1 MGIHQ
6 PWKILRANLNARSI
20 AVQEMPFDDLRQFM
34 GGRAFGA
41 YTLLQEIPAGADPL
55 GPDNKLVFATGV
67 LTHSKLAGASR
78 FSVMAKSPLTGGFG
92 EAEAGGWW
100 GPELV
105 AAGFN
110 AIILE
115 GQSETPVYLWIHDGE
130 AEFCDASEIWGKKNK
145 QAFDWLIAKHG
156 KARIAQI
163 GPAGENLVRYAHILN
178 ELHHANGRSGLGAVM
193 GSKKVKAIVVHGTA
207 VRELAD
213 PQAFEALHQWHNQF
227 LTTSFYGKYFR
238 DHGTSAGL
246 EYQNMMGG
254 LPTRNFQDVIFD
266 QADQI
271 TGKVLDEQYMKR
283 RGTCYGCTLRCK
295 PVSYVPNDETVDPA
309 LGGPE
314 YETMAG
320 MGSLLGIAD
329 MAAIVKANALAN
341 DLGLDTIS
349 LGGTIAFA
357 MECFEAGL
365 ITEQDTDGLLLNFGN
380 TAAALK
386 LVERIAYRQGT
397 IGELLA
403 EGSLR
408 AARKIGKGAE
418 RFAMQ
423 VKGQEF
429 PMHDPRTKISQ
440 ALAYAVC
447 PTGADHNT
455 SSFDDMFSKK
465 GGYLD
470 FVKPLGILYPVP
482 ERSLGPEKVR
492 LYTYLHIE
500 RSLSNC
506 LLLCNFVAAPMTPL
520 TINKLAD
527 ITRAV
532 TGWDLSQWEMMKV
545 GERGLTLARLFNIKH
560 GLTSADDQL
569 PSRMTEPVRRGKKE
583 GWMVERKE
591 LEESVK
597 TYYGMM
603 GWDEKGVPRKAKL
616 AELAIGNL
624 PG

>member
-1 MGIHQ
+1 MGTHR
-6 PWKILRANLNARSI
+6 PWKILRAILNDQSML
-20 AVQEMPFDDLRQFM
+20 VQDMPFDDIRQFL

-55 GPDNKLVFATGV
+55 GPDNKLIFATGV
-67 LTHSKLAGASR
+67 LTYSKFAGASR
-78 FSVMAKSPLTGGFG
+78 FSVMAKSPLTGGYG

-115 GQSETPVYLWIHDGE
+115 GKAEKPVYLWLHDGV
-130 AEFCDASEIWGKKNK
+130 AEIRDAGTIWGKTNK
-145 QAFDWLIAKHG
+145 QAYDWLIAEHG

-178 ELHHANGRSGLGAVM
+178 ELHHVNGRSGLGAVM
-193 GSKKVKAIVVHGTA
+193 GSKKVKAIVVRGTA
-207 VRELAD
+207 ERELAD
-213 PQAFEALHQWHNQF
+213 PEAFEVLHQWHNQF

-238 DHGTSAGL
+238 EHGTSAGV

-254 LPTRNFQDVIFD
+254 LPTRNFQDMEFE

-271 TGKVLDEQYMKR
+271 SGKVLDEKYIKR

-295 PVSYVPNDETVDPA
+295 PVSYIPNDETIDPA

-314 YETMAG
+314 YETMAS
-320 MGSLLGIAD
+320 MGSLLGVSDLAV
-329 MAAIVKANALAN
+329 IVKANALAN

-365 ITEQDTDGLLLNFGN
+365 LTEQDTDGLRLNFGN
-380 TAAALK
+380 AASMLK
-386 LVERIAYRQGT
+386 LVELIAHRQG
-397 IGELLA
+397 IGDLLA
-403 EGSLR
+403 DGSLR
-408 AARKIGKGAE
+408 AAQKIGKGAE
-418 RFAMQ
+418 RYAMQ

-440 ALAYAVC
+440 ALAFAVC

-455 SSFDDMFSKK
+455 SPFDDMYAKK

-470 FVKPLGILYPVP
+470 FAKPLGILRPVP

-500 RSLSNC
+500 RSLCNS
-506 LLLCNFVAAPMTPL
+506 LLLCMFVAAPMTPL
-520 TINKLAD
+520 TINKLTEV
-527 ITRAV
+527 TRAI
-532 TGWDLSQWEMMKV
+532 TGWDISEWEMMKV
-545 GERGLTLARLFNIKH
+545 GERGVTLGRLFNLKH
-560 GLTSADDQL
+560 GLTAADDRL
-569 PSRMTEPVRRGKKE
+569 PSRMMEPIRKGRKE
-583 GWMVERKE
+583 GWVVEPKE
-591 LEESVK
+591 LDESIK

-603 GWDEKGVPRKAKL
+603 GWDEKGVPNRAKL
-616 AELAIGNL
+616 VELALDNL
-624 PG
+624 PI